1 MAVSGRDRGAERV
14 AHGSAPIEITLRGPD
29 GSTLGAIAIDSTV
42 AGRARGGLRISPR
55 ADGSEVRSLA
65 RAMTLKYGFLGLPQG
80 GAKGAALGDP
90 EGPLDER
97 RRVLSAFARAA
108 APVLQSGLYLPDA
121 DVGTRNADIRGMLE
135 TAGVRPKR
143 REWRGERSGFWT
155 ATTVLAALREAA
167 VRTGP
172 PLVGSRIAIEGFG
185 AVGSALAALVVEA
198 GSRVV
203 AVSTSRGA
211 VRDAEGLD
219 VHRLQSAVAEVGS
232 DFVRTF
238 EGERL
243 PIADLLELDVDYLC
257 PCAVGGT
264 IGPDNA
270 ARIRARAVVPGA
282 NDAIAAAA
290 EAILH
295 RRGIVCVPDFLAN
308 CGGVLGGTMEFAGV
322 TSRTIRAFVDDEF
335 GPRVGRVLD
344 LAARDGVPT
353 RVIAEPIAFAGHAAA
368 RKRAERPGLRSAAMG
383 LALAIH
389 RRGWIPAAMVGALAP
404 QWFERTLAEVR

>member
-1 MAVSGRDRGAERV
+1 MAVTGRDRGAERFARGTV
-14 AHGSAPIEITLRGPD
+14 PIEIAVRGTD
-29 GSTLGAIAIDSTV
+29 GRPLGTIAIDSTV

-80 GAKGAALGDP
+80 GAKGAAMGDP
-90 EGPLDER
+90 EGPPDER
-97 RRVLSAFARAA
+97 RRALSAFARAA
-108 APVLQSGLYLPDA
+108 APVLRSGLYLPDS

-135 TAGVRPKR
+135 IAGVRPKR

-155 ATTVLAALREAA
+155 ATTVLAALRETAA
-167 VRTGP
+167 RTGL
-172 PLVGSRIAIEGFG
+172 PLAGGRIAIEGFG
-185 AVGSALAALVVEA
+185 AVGSALAALVEEA

-211 VRDAEGLD
+211 VLDAAGLD
-219 VHRLQSAVAEVGS
+219 VHRLQVAAEAGS

-243 PIADLLELDVDYLC
+243 PAADLLELDVDYLC
-257 PCAVGGT
+257 PCGVGET
-264 IGPDNA
+264 IGAGNA
-270 ARIRARAVVPGA
+270 AGIRARAVVPGA
-282 NDAIAAAA
+282 NDSIAIAA

-322 TSRTIRAFVDDEF
+322 TPRRIRAFVDDEF
-335 GPRVGRVLD
+335 GPRVGKVLD
-344 LAARDGVPT
+344 LAARERVPP
-353 RVIAEPIAFAGHAAA
+353 REVAEPIALAGHAAA
-368 RKRAERPGLRSAAMG
+368 RERAERQGLRSAAMG
-383 LALAIH
+383 LALAVH
-389 RRGWIPAAMVGALAP
+389 RRGWVPAAMVGALAP
-404 QWFERTLAEVR
+404 RWFQRTMAEVR